1 MRWTPL
7 ILILATV
14 PCLAELPPLRFAI
27 ADSWAMPMVRH
38 ENGQPTEGI
47 LFDVMQSLALQIGYP
62 AQFQVLARARVQS
75 AMDHGEVDVRCFVTP
90 AWVGPN
96 ADQYLWSEPLLAQR
110 DVLVG
115 TRQRPAPV
123 NLQTL
128 ERQSVGTVLSY
139 TYPSLQPL
147 FDAGRLQRDDARS
160 QEQVLQMLIIG
171 RFNYAV
177 SNQWAVDWI
186 NKDLEPADQLHD
198 VALVQEQKLGC
209 MVRNDPHLPTEKI
222 LSTLSAMRQ
231 SGEIER
237 IISRYTAPVPL

>member
-1 MRWTPL
+1 MRWPPL
-7 ILILATV
+7 LLILAAA
-14 PCLAELPPLRFAI
+14 PCLAELPPMRFAI

-47 LFDVMQSLALQIGYP
+47 LFDVMQSLARQIGYP
-62 AQFQVLARARVQS
+62 AHFQVLARARVQS
-75 AMDHGEVDVRCFVTP
+75 AMDHGEMDVRCFVTP

-147 FDAGRLQRDDARS
+147 FDAGRL
-160 QEQVLQMLIIG
+160 
-171 RFNYAV
+171 
-177 SNQWAVDWI
+177 
-186 NKDLEPADQLHD
+186 
-198 VALVQEQKLGC
+198 
-209 MVRNDPHLPTEKI
+209 
-222 LSTLSAMRQ
+222 
-231 SGEIER
+231 
-237 IISRYTAPVPL
+237 